1 MDSVNFA
8 MAMDH
13 YDVVMHQ
20 PHPPGYFLYVMLGRF
35 LNFFVHDAN
44 VALVSLSILFG
55 ALTVVVIYYLGKELY
70 NPECALLA
78 ALLAITSP
86 NLWFH
91 GEVALTYV
99 IEAFFSTWIAFLCWK
114 VLKGEERLIWIAAIV
129 LAIAGG
135 IRQNT
140 PVFLF
145 PLYLFSIRQ
154 VSFRKIIASL
164 GLFVIVSLC
173 WFIPMIR
180 MTGGLEAYVAAFREL
195 WLFNTGHNSVFEK
208 GLAALYYYSQTLFTF
223 ITWSIGGGII
233 VFAVTYTILSEKK
246 DWIF

>member
-1 MDSVNFA
+1 MKCEHKPTIPLLLFVITIATRVPFTSKMLYHMDSVNFA

-129 LAIAGG
+129 LA
-135 IRQNT
+135 
-140 PVFLF
+140 
-145 PLYLFSIRQ
+145 
-154 VSFRKIIASL
+154 
-164 GLFVIVSLC
+164 
-173 WFIPMIR
+173 
-180 MTGGLEAYVAAFREL
+180 
-195 WLFNTGHNSVFEK
+195 
-208 GLAALYYYSQTLFTF
+208 
-223 ITWSIGGGII
+223 
-233 VFAVTYTILSEKK
+233 
-246 DWIF
+246 